1 MFCKKCGAKI
11 REGSQFCRNC
21 GAPVEQQRS
30 EQQGQSG
37 VHGNLNQNIQQNVQ
51 QNLNQNMRQNAQ
63 QNLNQNMQQNV
74 QQNLNQ
80 NMQKNT
86 QQNSNQNMQQNLR
99 QNQPQQT
106 KKKGPKPWVIAVM
119 IGAGVVLIAAAVLV
133 VLFVYKSAKNDADS
147 DIKNAQDMQ
156 QEDRFLADDTEAD
169 TDIDSDAQAAANNQT
184 DETTAQSA
192 GMSEEEYNAMA
203 IAAAADVCVSG
214 QAEAIDAM
222 PWLEM
227 QKEAAWT
234 IAAADALNLF
244 YQADYIDVSQNST
257 AFLQRQSAV
266 DGAVLECGLR
276 PYSIKT
282 KEDVV
287 VADVE
292 LLGVKSEAVSL
303 LGLYRVVWRNS
314 QTLTAEDGNTV
325 DSSAADNKASGAD
338 TYGADAEKYVLVG
351 AKKLTEDVQIVSAD
365 ATSTLVDSADT
376 SKYAPANVYDHSM
389 MTAWV
394 EGAGG
399 LGEGE
404 SITLNLPTDSKV
416 HGIRIAPG
424 YDKNST
430 TISENATPVK
440 LRLEFSDGTVVT
452 ADLSSGNYDDDLL
465 CAADTRCIVNHAQ
478 SQLLGLTASSWNTAR
493 DLMDIVSFGKEIQT
507 SWIKVTILTVDAG
520 TDWEDTC
527 ISEISVY

>member
-21 GAPVEQQRS
+21 GAPIEQQRFD
-30 EQQGQSG
+30 QQGQSG
-37 VHGNLNQNIQQNVQ
+37 VHS
-51 QNLNQNMRQNAQ
+51 
-63 QNLNQNMQQNV
+63 NLNQNMQQNA
-74 QQNLNQ
+74 QQNPNQ
-80 NMQKNT
+80 NMWQNT
-86 QQNSNQNMQQNLR
+86 QQNSNQNIWQNPR

-106 KKKGPKPWVIAVM
+106 KKKGLKPWVIAVV
-119 IGAGVVLIAAAVLV
+119 IGIGTVLIAAAVLAGV
-133 VLFVYKSAKNDADS
+133 FVYKSAKNDADS
-147 DIKNAQDMQ
+147 DNKNTLDMQ
-156 QEDRFLADDTEAD
+156 QEDRFVAGETQTDKDTE
-169 TDIDSDAQAAANNQT
+169 TDAQMTADKQPE
-184 DETTAQSA
+184 ETTDQAA

-203 IAAAADVCVSG
+203 IAAAEDVYASG
-214 QAEAIDAM
+214 QAEQIDAI

-234 IAAADALNLF
+234 IAAANALNLF

-257 AFLQRQSAV
+257 AFVQRQSAV

-282 KEDVV
+282 KDDVV

-292 LLGVKSEAVSL
+292 LLGVKSDTVSL

-314 QTLTAEDGNTV
+314 QTLTIEDASSV
-325 DSSAADNKASGAD
+325 DSDTTDNKTAGAD
-338 TYGADAEKYVLVG
+338 TMYSADTAKYVLVG

-404 SITLNLPTDSKV
+404 SITLNLPADSKV

-424 YDKNST
+424 YDKNSA

-452 ADLSSGNYDDDLL
+452 ADLNSGNYSDDLL

-478 SQLLGLTASSWNTAR
+478 SQLLGMTASSWDNAR

-507 SWIKVTILTVDAG
+507 SWIKVTILTADVG

>member
-21 GAPVEQQRS
+21 GAPIEQQRFD
-30 EQQGQSG
+30 QQGQSG
-37 VHGNLNQNIQQNVQ
+37 VHGNLNQNMQ
-51 QNLNQNMRQNAQ
+51 QNAQ
-63 QNLNQNMQQNV
+63 QNLNQNAQQNLNRNV

-86 QQNSNQNMQQNLR
+86 PQNSNQNMQQNLR
-99 QNQPQQT
+99 QNQPQHT
-106 KKKGPKPWVIAVM
+106 KKKGPKPWMIAVI
-119 IGAGVVLIAAAVLV
+119 IGAGAVLIAAAVLV
-133 VLFVYKSAKNDADS
+133 GVFVYKSAKNDADS
-147 DIKNAQDMQ
+147 DNKNTQDMQ
-156 QEDRFLADDTEAD
+156 QEDRFVADETQADKD
-169 TDIDSDAQAAANNQT
+169 TDTDVQMTADKQP
-184 DETTAQSA
+184 DETTAQAA

-203 IAAAADVCVSG
+203 IAAAEDVYVSG
-214 QAEAIDAM
+214 QAEQIDAM

-234 IAAADALNLF
+234 IAAANALNLF
-244 YQADYIDVSQNST
+244 YQADYIDVSKDST

-266 DGAVLECGLR
+266 DDAVLECGLR

-282 KEDVV
+282 KDDVV

-292 LLGVKSEAVSL
+292 LLGVKSDAVSL

-314 QTLTAEDGNTV
+314 QTLTPGDGSTV
-325 DSSAADNKASGAD
+325 DSDAADNKTDGAD
-338 TYGADAEKYVLVG
+338 TMYSADAAKYVLVG
-351 AKKLTEDVQIVSAD
+351 AKKLTEDVQIISAD
-365 ATSTLVDSADT
+365 ATSTLVDSADA

-394 EGAGG
+394 EGADG

-404 SITLNLPTDSKV
+404 TITLNLPADSKV

-424 YDKNST
+424 YDKNSA
-430 TISENATPVK
+430 TISENATPVR

-452 ADLSSGNYDDDLL
+452 ADLNSGNYSDDLL

-478 SQLLGLTASSWNTAR
+478 SQLLGMTASSWDTAR

-507 SWIKVTILTVDAG
+507 SWIKVTILTADAG

>member
-11 REGSQFCRNC
+11 REGSRFCRNC
-21 GAPVEQQRS
+21 GAPIEQQRFD
-30 EQQGQSG
+30 QQGQSG
-37 VHGNLNQNIQQNVQ
+37 VHGNP
-51 QNLNQNMRQNAQ
+51 NQNMWQNP
-63 QNLNQNMQQNV
+63 
-74 QQNLNQ
+74 
-80 NMQKNT
+80 
-86 QQNSNQNMQQNLR
+86 R

-106 KKKGPKPWVIAVM
+106 KKKGLKPWVIAV
-119 IGAGVVLIAAAVLV
+119 IFGVGAVLIAAAVLAGV
-133 VLFVYKSAKNDADS
+133 FVYKSVKNDVDS
-147 DIKNAQDMQ
+147 DNKNMLDMQ
-156 QEDRFLADDTEAD
+156 QEDRFVAGETQADKD
-169 TDIDSDAQAAANNQT
+169 TDTDAQMTADKQPA
-184 DETTAQSA
+184 ETTDQAA

-203 IAAAADVCVSG
+203 IAAAEDVYMSG
-214 QAEAIDAM
+214 QAEQIDAM

-234 IAAADALNLF
+234 IAAANALNLF

-282 KEDVV
+282 KDDVV

-292 LLGVKSEAVSL
+292 LLGVKSDAVSL
-303 LGLYRVVWRNS
+303 LGLYRIVWRNS
-314 QTLTAEDGNTV
+314 QTLMPD
-325 DSSAADNKASGAD
+325 AA
-338 TYGADAEKYVLVG
+338 KYVLVG

-365 ATSTLVDSADT
+365 ATSTLVDSANT

-394 EGAGG
+394 EGVGG

-404 SITLNLPTDSKV
+404 SITLNLPADSKV

-424 YDKNST
+424 YDKNSA

-452 ADLSSGNYDDDLL
+452 ADLNSGNYSDDLL
-465 CAADTRCIVNHAQ
+465 CVADTRCIVNHAQ
-478 SQLLGLTASSWNTAR
+478 SQLLGMTASSWDTAR

-507 SWIKVTILTVDAG
+507 SWIKVTILTADAG